1 MLSGCNFYSVPG
13 SGGFSYIFKC
23 CIPWLLAVGT
33 FLVFEP
39 GLAWHCESL
48 GSHQGHLQSLEDPWS
63 FSWRTHGL
71 SMGLDEQEPIFLDEL
86 F

>member
-33 FLVFEP
+33 LLVFEP

-48 GSHQGHLQSLEDPWS
+48 VSHQRS
-63 FSWRTHGL
+63 FREFRRPL
-71 SMGLDEQEPIFLDEL
+71 EL
-86 F
+86 FVEVSWP